1 MLAAIHLRRR
11 RPDAQITLLDAS
23 GRPGTGAAYGTTD
36 PTHLLNVPAQR
47 MSAWPDDPGHFCRWL
62 DERAVTAVDCFAPR
76 LAYGRYL
83 QEQLAG
89 ADVRLETAEVVELVP
104 GAPARLALNDGR
116 SLSADAVV
124 LACGRPEGGMPDSL
138 ERAFAPVLAE
148 STDGKVVVDPWAPGA
163 LAALGAR
170 RPAKVLVIGSGLTGI
185 DVALHL
191 IARGATVTLL
201 SRHGA
206 LPRRFRNT
214 GAPTELPS
222 LDALPAEVSLDEL
235 RTALAADLDR
245 ARRNGSDWRQVIDA
259 LRPRTAR
266 LWRSLGWEDQRRFL
280 REDLRQWEILRH
292 RMPPSIA
299 DAINAAIDCGRLVVD
314 AGEVADVSLR
324 GNGVELVVTARDRS
338 VRRFGDAVVVA
349 TGAAWD
355 RRSLRRSA
363 LWANLLAADVAS
375 PHPCGIGVR
384 LDAAGHLIDGA
395 GCTVPDIVCIGSIR
409 QGELWETTAIP
420 EICAQAVAVA
430 ELLADDTRERPM
442 RAPRLIATAPEST
455 GAQASYAEGVRRLL
469 AVQDGA
475 SVAFAAAVAE
485 DPHHARAH
493 VALAMIA
500 TERPDRAGG
509 PDAVGGHL
517 AAARAALAH
526 GSDEDRSH
534 VEAIATWCEKGNATG
549 TDALID
555 HLDRVPD
562 DPLALLVLAPSI
574 AFAGAG
580 DALPDAWQYVE
591 RFTGVHGEAPWYL
604 GLRAYGRTEQGLWYD
619 AADLAD
625 AALELDPGNGNAA
638 HALSHVHYET
648 DAHGAGLKWLTEWIS
663 SGGSTQRYPA
673 HFQWHAAL
681 HELAM
686 GDAPAAARRY
696 AAFLAPPKS
705 KDVRCLVDA
714 GSLAWRARLHP
725 DWVTPPDP
733 MAVIAEVGSLA
744 YAPQTPF
751 IAFHA
756 LLVLA
761 AANDPAAIRAI
772 KVPGATDAQSATL
785 RLIGEG
791 LIALT
796 DGEPRAALDFLLESL
811 PGLPSIGGSRVQQEV
826 VLETALAAMLQLGA
840 PGQAARLLSRHR
852 AAPAPQ
858 VTRGAV
864 N

>member
-1 MLAAIHLRRR
+1 LRR
-11 RPDAQITLLDAS
+11 S
-23 GRPGTGAAYGTTD
+23 
-36 PTHLLNVPAQR
+36 LN
-47 MSAWPDDPGHFCRWL
+47 
-62 DERAVTAVDCFAPR
+62 
-76 LAYGRYL
+76 
-83 QEQLAG
+83 
-89 ADVRLETAEVVELVP
+89 
-104 GAPARLALNDGR
+104 
-116 SLSADAVV
+116 
-124 LACGRPEGGMPDSL
+124 
-138 ERAFAPVLAE
+138 
-148 STDGKVVVDPWAPGA
+148 
-163 LAALGAR
+163 
-170 RPAKVLVIGSGLTGI
+170 
-185 DVALHL
+185 
-191 IARGATVTLL
+191 
-201 SRHGA
+201 
-206 LPRRFRNT
+206 
-214 GAPTELPS
+214 
-222 LDALPAEVSLDEL
+222 
-235 RTALAADLDR
+235 ADLAH
-245 ARRNGSDWRQVIDA
+245 ARESGCDWRQVIDA
-259 LRPRTAR
+259 VRPRTAR
-266 LWRSLGWEDQRRFL
+266 LWRSLDWEDQRRFL
-280 REDLRQWEILRH
+280 REDLRQWEVLRH
-292 RMPPSIA
+292 RMPPTIA
-299 DAINAAIDCGRLVVD
+299 DAIYSAIDNGQLILE
-314 AGEVADVSLR
+314 AGEVAEVSLR
-324 GNGVELVVTARDRS
+324 GNGVELVVTTSDGS
-338 VRRFGDAVVVA
+338 VRRRGDAVVVA
-349 TGAAWD
+349 TGTTWD
-355 RRSLRRSA
+355 RRSLHRST
-363 LWANLLAADVAS
+363 LWANLLAAGVAS
-375 PHPCGIGVR
+375 PHPSGVGVR
-384 LDAAGHLIDGA
+384 LTPDGYLIDASGA
-395 GCTVPDIVCIGSIR
+395 AIPNIVCLGLIR
-409 QGELWETTAIP
+409 QGEEWETTAIP
-420 EICAQAVAVA
+420 EIRTQAAAIAQQ
-430 ELLADDTRERPM
+430 LADDAPHQPT
-442 RAPRLIATAPEST
+442 RAPSLITTAPELT
-455 GAQASYAEGVRRLL
+455 GAAASYAEGVRRLL

-509 PDAVGGHL
+509 PKAVAGHL
-517 AAARAALAH
+517 ARARTALAR
-526 GSDEDRSH
+526 GTDEDRSH
-534 VEAIATWCEKGNATG
+534 VEAIATWCEKGNAAG

-555 HLDRVPD
+555 HLDRIPD
-562 DPLALLVLAPSI
+562 DAVALLVLAPSI

-604 GLRAYGRTEQGLWYD
+604 GLRAYGRIEQGLWYD

-648 DAHGAGLKWLTEWIS
+648 DAHAAGLKWLEDWIP
-663 SGGSTQRYPA
+663 GDGSTQRYVP

-686 GDAPAAARRY
+686 GDAAAAARRY
-696 AAFLAPPKS
+696 NAFLAPPHS
-705 KDVRCLVDA
+705 RDVRCLVDA

-733 MAVIAEVGSLA
+733 MAVLAEVGSLA

-772 KVPGATDAQSATL
+772 NVPDATDVQATTL

-796 DGEPRAALDFLLESL
+796 AGEPRAALDYLLESL
-811 PGLPSIGGSRVQQEV
+811 AGLPLIGGSRVQQEV

-852 AAPAPQ
+852 AAPGPQ